1 MTQPITAFD
10 KPTLRALRPEIERL
24 LAPLAARGLRV
35 RVGNARF
42 TDTTADFKLELAVD
56 RPAPHTDGTVR
67 ESKEAAAFRRLAP
80 VYGLRPE
87 HLGTVFRYMGEDY
100 RIVGLKPA
108 APKRPIIAECVRT
121 GHKIVA
127 PPELVL
133 GALARAAA

>member
-67 ESKEAAAFRRLAP
+67 ESKEARAFRVLAP
-80 VYGLRPE
+80 VYGLRADQ
-87 HLGTVFRYMGEDY
+87 LGATLAYDGTIF
-100 RIVGLKPA
+100 RIVGLRA
-108 APKRPIIAECVRT
+108 NAPKRPIILEAASGRRV
-121 GHKIVA
+121 VA